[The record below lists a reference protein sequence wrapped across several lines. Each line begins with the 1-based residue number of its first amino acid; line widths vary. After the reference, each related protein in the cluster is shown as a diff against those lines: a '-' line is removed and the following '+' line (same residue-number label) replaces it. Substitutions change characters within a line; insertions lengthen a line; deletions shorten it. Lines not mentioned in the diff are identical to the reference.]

1 MRLLVMLALLFA
13 STGVFATDSCFS
25 RVARLLVEENTAD
38 LAGHFVASNSSVLR
52 GIGAVTA
59 KTGRLSQLAQGQPN
73 EFPRLFQRLTIRS
86 PAASTGF
93 GSKMLDFS
101 ASSIRLGLVRVQVHI
116 HPELDCGVLAI
127 HVDSP
132 FSQPTLESTGVGL
145 DDAA

>member
-25 RVARLLVEENTAD
+25 RVARLLVEENTVD

-73 EFPRLFQRLTIRS
+73 DFPRLFQRLTIRS

>member
-1 MRLLVMLALLFA
+1 MLALLFA

-25 RVARLLVEENTAD
+25 RVARLLVEENTVD

-59 KTGRLSQLAQGQPN
+59 KTGRLSQLAQGQLN
-73 EFPRLFQRLTIRS
+73 EFPSIFQRLTIRS

>member
-13 STGVFATDSCFS
+13 STGVFATEPCFS

-73 EFPRLFQRLTIRS
+73 NLPRSFQRLTVRS
-86 PAASTGF
+86 PAASTRF
-93 GSKMLDFS
+93 ESKMLEFS
-101 ASSIRLGLVRVQVHI
+101 ASSIHLGLVRIQVHI
-116 HPELDCGVLAI
+116 HPELDCGVLEI
-127 HVDSP
+127 HVDFF
-132 FSQPTLESTGVGL
+132 FSQPTFESTGVGVF
-145 DDAA
+145 DAA

>member
-25 RVARLLVEENTAD
+25 RVARLLVEENTVD

>member
-25 RVARLLVEENTAD
+25 RVARLLVEENTVD

-73 EFPRLFQRLTIRS
+73 EFPSIFQRLTIRS

-93 GSKMLDFS
+93 GSKMLAFS